1 MPWQQRR
8 ARRGEDP
15 AERSADP
22 AGARARALALLT
34 GRDYASAELYEKL
47 CARFTPEAAAGTVAA
62 LVEAGLV
69 DDQRYAEAKARSL
82 RRARKS
88 RLAAALALRGKG
100 LTDGQID
107 AALEAAYAPGEAGE
121 DPELEAA
128 RALVAGPYR
137 AKPGRRPAGS
147 GGRGAG
153 PAGVPS
159 SGDPPG
165 AGRPRRGGSISKP
178 NRKTSET

>member
-69 DDQRYAEAKARSL
+69 DDRRYAEAKARSL

-137 AKPGRRPAGS
+137 AKLAAGRRDLVA
-147 GGRGAG
+147 A
-153 PAGVPS
+153 AL
-159 SGDPPG
+159 
-165 AGRPRRGGSISKP
+165 ARRGFPHRVIRQALDTPDG
-178 NRKTSET
+178 EEA

>member
-47 CARFTPEAAAGTVAA
+47 CAHFTPEAAAGTVAA

-69 DDQRYAEAKARSL
+69 DDQRDAEAKARSL

-107 AALEAAYAPGEAGE
+107 AALEAA
-121 DPELEAA
+121 

-137 AKPGRRPAGS
+137 AKLAAGRRDLVA
-147 GGRGAG
+147 A
-153 PAGVPS
+153 AL
-159 SGDPPG
+159 
-165 AGRPRRGGSISKP
+165 ARRGFPHRVIRQALDAPDG
-178 NRKTSET
+178 EEA

>member
-47 CARFTPEAAAGTVAA
+47 CAHFTPETAAGTVAA

-137 AKPGRRPAGS
+137 AKLDAGRRDLVA
-147 GGRGAG
+147 A
-153 PAGVPS
+153 AL
-159 SGDPPG
+159 
-165 AGRPRRGGSISKP
+165 ARRGFPHRVIRQALDAPDG
-178 NRKTSET
+178 EEA

>member
-107 AALEAAYAPGEAGE
+107 AALEAAYAP
-121 DPELEAA
+121 A
-128 RALVAGPYR
+128 RQGRTPSWKPPAPWW
-137 AKPGRRPAGS
+137 PGRTGPNWPPAG
-147 GGRGAG
+147 GIWW
-153 PAGVPS
+153 
-159 SGDPPG
+159 
-165 AGRPRRGGSISKP
+165 PRRWPGGGSLIG
-178 NRKTSET
+178 

>member
-8 ARRGEDP
+8 PP
-15 AERSADP
+15 AGRTPQKRSADP

-34 GRDYASAELYEKL
+34 GRGLRFGGAVRKTVRPLYPRGRRRDGGRPGGGGAGGRPAL
-47 CARFTPEAAAGTVAA
+47 RRGPRPAACG
-62 LVEAGLV
+62 G
-69 DDQRYAEAKARSL
+69 RAKAAWRQPWPCG
-82 RRARKS
+82 AR
-88 RLAAALALRGKG
+88 G

-137 AKPGRRPAGS
+137 AKLAAGRRDLVA
-147 GGRGAG
+147 A
-153 PAGVPS
+153 AL
-159 SGDPPG
+159 
-165 AGRPRRGGSISKP
+165 ARRGFPHRVIRQALDAPDG
-178 NRKTSET
+178 EEA